1 MKIKKP
7 NEWVKCFKI
16 NCSPPIEVYETH
28 INHFGS
34 NIYIEDIDFMIA
46 SLEHKKTFLK
56 EAKEI
61 WEREFFIDK

>member
-46 SLEHKKTFLK
+46 SLEHKKTFLI
-56 EAKEI
+56 EAKAI